1 MLISRYPGC
10 ASAKGYLYVCLPA
23 RAAADAIGRRL
34 PQNDLSPLRP
44 RRLRIDQR
52 HRVTTRGRTAVG
64 ERYGETFV
72 GGGADRARAGSR
84 RATHFPKPA
93 PGPAACAPPPPP
105 PTPPPRPLVTQ

>member
-72 GGGADRARAGSR
+72 GGGADRARAVSR
-84 RATHFPKPA
+84 RA
-93 PGPAACAPPPPP
+93 PPP
-105 PTPPPRPLVTQ
+105 PTPAPGAAAGSRSSPAPSLPHETV